1 MKRKII
7 RVLKFIILFSI
18 GILLLWLAF
27 RSVDF
32 SKLLEGLKNADYY
45 WLLLSVFFGLI
56 AYLSRARRWQLLIRP
71 LGYRTSFW
79 HTFHALMVGYLA
91 NLALPRMGEI
101 TRCMALGKKEKLP
114 VDQLIGTVIIERTID
129 LLSVIAL
136 LIILIFTSGKLIN
149 EFLKTHFLTPFREK
163 ILSNLGTTWIIWAIA
178 ALICIVFLLLLIR
191 YRKNLKK
198 IKFIARIFDLIKGVI
213 NGLNTITR
221 LENKWEFIFHTVFIW
236 LNYALMTWVV
246 FFAVESTSDISF
258 TDSFFILVIGGL
270 AMSVPV
276 QGGIGAFHYFVSRGL
291 AVVHGVILEDG
302 LIYALL
308 AHESQILFELILGPI
323 SFYMLFGRKLFRK
336 QTPLETR

>member
-163 ILSNLGTTWIIWAIA
+163 ILSNLGTTWIIWSIA

-198 IKFIARIFDLIKGVI
+198 IKFIAKIFDLIKGVI

-336 QTPLETR
+336 QTPL

>member
-1 MKRKII
+1 MKSKII

-32 SKLLEGLKNADYY
+32 SKLVEGLKKANYY

-56 AYLSRARRWQLLIRP
+56 AYISRARRWQLLIRP
-71 LGYRTSFW
+71 LGYNTSFW
-79 HTFHALMVGYLA
+79 QTFHALMVGYLA

-129 LLSVIAL
+129 LFSVIAL
-136 LIILIFTSGKLIN
+136 LIILILTSGNLIN

-163 ILSNLGTTWIIWAIA
+163 ILSNFGSTWIIWGIT
-178 ALICIVFLLLLIR
+178 ALICIILLLLLIR
-191 YRKNLKK
+191 YRKNLRKF
-198 IKFIARIFDLIKGVI
+198 KFIARIFDLIKGVI

-221 LENKWEFIFHTVFIW
+221 LDNKWEFIFHTVFIW

-258 TDSFFILVIGGL
+258 TDSFFILVVGGL

-336 QTPLETR
+336 QTSSETR